1 VAVGVGVTVGVAVG
15 VGVIGV
21 AVGVG
26 VGVAVA
32 VDVGLGVG
40 VTVGVAVGVDV
51 GVDVAVAVGVGVA
64 EHCCKAPIKLP
75 NGLGSFSTGTVATT
89 VLVEVS
95 MTETL
100 LLRAL
105 AAYARVPSGVIATP

>member
-1 VAVGVGVTVGVAVG
+1 MAVGVGVT
-15 VGVIGV
+15 IGV

-26 VGVAVA
+26 VPV
-32 VDVGLGVG
+32 GVG
-40 VTVGVAVGVDV
+40 VGDGVA
-51 GVDVAVAVGVGVA
+51 VAVAVGVGVCIGVGVGSP
-64 EHCCKAPIKLP
+64 HGTAPTKLP
-75 NGLGSFSTGTVATT
+75 NGLGSFPTATVATT

-105 AAYARVPSGVIATP
+105 DT